1 MKFSEAI
8 SILEMQDGSTEVDEG
23 LVSAYRKA
31 MRKFHP
37 DVTELDID
45 FALEMSKLVNEAYS
59 FLVQNIGKW
68 SVGDKATTNITGL
81 MAEIYGSIKH
91 IPHITIER
99 VGVWLW
105 VTIDGP
111 PEFQDAPTD
120 TVNSRLQKRKDL
132 KTFRQGISPSLSAQ
146 GFRYGSGKQKWSW
159 HDVGDGPRWKK
170 KGLPW
175 HIIKSR
181 YGSEEL
187 ETESLRAVG

>member
-8 SILEMQDGSTEVDEG
+8 SILEMEENSHDVDEG
-23 LVSAYRKA
+23 LAKAYRQA
-31 MRKFHP
+31 MKKYHP
-37 DVTELDID
+37 DVTNLDQD
-45 FALEMSKLVNEAYS
+45 FALEMAKLVNEAYS
-59 FLVQNIGKW
+59 FLSQNMGKW
-68 SVGDKATTNITGL
+68 SVGDKASTNIAGM
-81 MAEIYGSIKH
+81 MAEIYNAIKY

-105 VTIDGP
+105 VTVDGP
-111 PEFQDAPTD
+111 PEFQDAGTD
-120 TVNSRLQKRKDL
+120 TVKSRLQKRKDL
-132 KTFRQGISPSLSAQ
+132 KAFRQGISPSLSAQ

-159 HDVGDGPRWKK
+159 HDAGDGPRWKK

-187 ETESLRAVG
+187 ETESLRTVG